1 MKFCFDEKAI
11 EIALRANGW
20 DTLWHPDN
28 WVYNFNENPDP
39 DHAGVS
45 IQIAFELLMR
55 ENNLVPRDMKDF
67 WIK

>member
-11 EIALRANGW
+11 EAALRANGW
-20 DTLWHPDN
+20 SECWHPDC
-28 WVYNFNENPDP
+28 WVHESSENPDY
-39 DHAGVS
+39 AAVN
-45 IQIAFELLMR
+45 IQIAFEQLMR